1 MLIIYHLGLII
12 LLVKIAWLDYR
23 QQLIADKDII
33 TGLLWVFTWQLCYFQ
48 DAASSA
54 LGALYSAII
63 YGFYFAAIR
72 YYTKKE
78 LYGAGDVTL
87 NILLGAAT
95 GFPECLYIHITGNA
109 LIVLAALITI
119 FCKLLPKN
127 TTIALAPYYISS
139 YCLFLYYKGGFL
151 C

>member
-1 MLIIYHLGLII
+1 MLIIYHLGLIL

-72 YYTKKE
+72 YYTKKR
-78 LYGAGDVTL
+78 TL
-87 NILLGAAT
+87 RSRRCN
-95 GFPECLYIHITGNA
+95 FKYPFRCSHR
-109 LIVLAALITI
+109 V
-119 FCKLLPKN
+119 
-127 TTIALAPYYISS
+127 S
-139 YCLFLYYKGGFL
+139 
-151 C
+151 

>member
-1 MLIIYHLGLII
+1 MLIIYHLGLIL

-78 LYGAGDVTL
+78 LYGAGDVTSL
-87 NILLGAAT
+87 YPHNRQCFNRTCRTYHHFLQIAA
-95 GFPECLYIHITGNA
+95 
-109 LIVLAALITI
+109 
-119 FCKLLPKN
+119 
-127 TTIALAPYYISS
+127 
-139 YCLFLYYKGGFL
+139 
-151 C
+151 